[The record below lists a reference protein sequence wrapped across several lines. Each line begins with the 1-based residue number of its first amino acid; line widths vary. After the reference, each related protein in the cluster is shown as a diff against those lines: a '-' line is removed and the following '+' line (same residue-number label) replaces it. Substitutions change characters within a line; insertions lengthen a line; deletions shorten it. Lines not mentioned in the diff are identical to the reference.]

1 MKPTIS
7 RSGAPLWGLPLA
19 ALLSGT
25 AARADIYDYLVYEVG
40 PVTLRPQADI
50 LSTFNSNVFYDAEDE
65 SSDLV
70 TTFRPGLKVN
80 YGYEDAN
87 FVSLEYNLSAL
98 VYLDNSDLNDLGHL
112 GRLRWRYK
120 GARLGFDGNGEA
132 SQQDK
137 LLGGFFGRI
146 RAPVDTLQYNQEAT
160 VSYDISPKTIVAVS
174 GNIDFTD
181 YTFDFSQR
189 GATRAQLSDGLTYS
203 ATLRAGY
210 VLRDKITVYPLVTW
224 GRATTSPNQD
234 FDLQN
239 PTTYPRPDLEFYNFG
254 LRADGEFTPR
264 LTGSVQFAYEL
275 RDYLGPT
282 LFAVPVS
289 PPEFNPDNS
298 PKIERTIEVELDA
311 PGGMVANLSLRYLFS
326 PKTVFTFGYRRQF
339 SLSQELSTAAYTAD
353 VFSLGVQQQ
362 IGTRG
367 KWVAGLSGNFTMN
380 AYDDNG
386 SAFGERTDYLY
397 YARADVAYRIQPWIS
412 LGLSQDFQTVDSN
425 FATEYEVFR
434 TSFRLFIGY

>member
-1 MKPTIS
+1 M
-7 RSGAPLWGLPLA
+7 A

-25 AARADIYDYLVYEVG
+25 AAAAEVYDYLVYEAG

-50 LSTFNSNVFYDAEDE
+50 LSTFNSNVFYQAENE

-98 VYLDNSDLNDLGHL
+98 VYLDHSELNDLGHI
-112 GRLRWRYK
+112 GRLRWKYK
-120 GARLGFDGNGEA
+120 GARLGTDGLGTVT
-132 SQQDK
+132 QQEQ

-146 RAPVDTLQYNQEAT
+146 QTPVDTLQYNQEAT

-174 GNIDFTD
+174 GNVDFTD
-181 YTFDFSQR
+181 YTFDFSQP
-189 GATRAQLSDGLTYS
+189 GTTRAQLSDGLTYYV
-203 ATLRAGY
+203 TLRAGY
-210 VLRDKITVYPLVTW
+210 LLRDKITVYPLVTW
-224 GRATTSPNQD
+224 GRSGTTPNQD

-254 LRADGEFTPR
+254 LRVDGEFTPR

-275 RDYLGPT
+275 RDYLGPV
-282 LFAVPVS
+282 LVPLIL
-289 PPEFNPDNS
+289 PPPLPPIVVDTVQVDQE
-298 PKIERTIEVELDA
+298 A
-311 PGGMVANLSLRYLFS
+311 PGGMVANLSLRYLFT
-326 PKTVFTFGYRRQF
+326 PKTTVTAAYRRQF

-367 KWVAGLSGNFTMN
+367 KWLAGLSGNFTMN

-397 YARADVAYRIQPWIS
+397 YVRADVAYRIQPWIS

-425 FATEYEVFR
+425 FATEYDIFR